1 MARPG
6 RVPKE
11 RWFFLLALA
20 TALVA
25 TVGLVLLDS
34 GRDREAA
41 AAAQS
46 VAGLDG
52 LTPEQAAR
60 VRAGFPDPEGA
71 ERALARGPVRR
82 QSKAPPGFT
91 ATESQPPEL
100 FNTEDSYFST
110 SQLWPVINAWQVAS
124 RTRFTAVYGGGDG
137 VNDSHS
143 TTGRIAVFRQNYLR
157 TSQSMKIIDV
167 PDAGPIKITKAPV
180 GKRRGLNTLQG
191 EAVLRFKGK
200 RGLSGRFF
208 LADYSVKLDSQP

>member
-1 MARPG
+1 M
-6 RVPKE
+6 
-11 RWFFLLALA
+11 LALLLTLSLCQQQCA
-20 TALVA
+20 VTCAISSQEVCDACVEACESDQPRRVRPDGPRALPGVDYRLHKTLGLTALDYLDPHFVGWPE
-25 TVGLVLLDS
+25 TVREI
-34 GRDREAA
+34 RDL
-41 AAAQS
+41 
-46 VAGLDG
+46 G
-52 LTPEQAAR
+52 
-60 VRAGFPDPEGA
+60 
-71 ERALARGPVRR
+71 
-82 QSKAPPGFT
+82 
-91 ATESQPPEL
+91 
-100 FNTEDSYFST
+100 FST